1 MNTPLWDRI
10 QSFEFEKEPAEYSF
24 KLRLAKENYW
34 TQVFTEEAILEYK
47 KFMYLAAT
55 ADAMVSPSPI
65 IDQVWHQHLVY
76 TQSYQEFCEV
86 LGKRIQH
93 VPSTRNK
100 TDAARFHQAKERTGQ
115 LYKQTFGDQPA
126 AIWNHADMYSS
137 LKLEKAPYKIRT
149 FIMFGIL
156 VFIVVLLPSYFLL
169 YPVYVTINNPD
180 FILSYLIIIGV
191 CWLIL
196 LAYNSYY
203 LGEMIKRMDKHIF
216 LFRLTPLEM
225 IYLKHQ
231 QISKSIHAFMNHLV
245 NSAKVHINKDYA
257 LTKDRDFDL
266 SVPEEFLVAGI
277 LEDGKK
283 IFYPKVLGKL
293 SAKPAFLNI
302 VNCMDALKKYVIK
315 SKPFGKLFY
324 LNFSVM
330 AVLFLLGMVRLLTG
344 VVREKPVGQL
354 MILMIFFLA
363 LIIYFLN
370 RLTTLFCRHALPEYY
385 EDDILISE
393 EKKKQWGWSF
403 FLHGSLALAATFVPL
418 VDYVSRNNDTSGTS
432 SCGTSCG
439 SSCGSSCSSC
449 GGCGGD

>member
-10 QSFEFEKEPAEYSF
+10 QTFEFEKEPAEYSF
-24 KLRLAKENYW
+24 TLRLAKENYW
-34 TQVFTEEAILEYK
+34 TQAFTEEAILEYK

-86 LGKRIQH
+86 LGKPIQH

-100 TDAARFHQAKERTGQ
+100 TDAARFHQAKERTQQ
-115 LYKQTFGDQPA
+115 LYKQTFGNQPA
-126 AIWNHADMYSS
+126 AIWNHADMYSN
-137 LKLEKAPYKIRT
+137 LKLEKASFKIRT

-156 VFIVVLLPSYFLL
+156 AFIVALLPCYFLL
-169 YPVYVTINNPD
+169 YPVYVKINNPD
-180 FILSYLIIIGV
+180 FMTGYVIIIGV
-191 CWLIL
+191 CWVCL
-196 LAYNSYY
+196 LTYNSHY
-203 LGEMIKRMDKHIF
+203 LGEMIKRMDKDIF
-216 LFRLTPLEM
+216 LFRLAPLEM

-231 QISKSIHAFMNHLV
+231 QIGKSIHAFMNHLV
-245 NSAKVHINKDYA
+245 NSAKVQVNKDYT
-257 LTKDRDFDL
+257 LSKDRDFNL
-266 SVPEEFLVAGI
+266 SVPEEFLVSGI

-283 IFYPKVLGKL
+283 IFYPKLLEKL
-293 SAKPAFLNI
+293 SVKPAFTNI
-302 VNCMDALKKYVIK
+302 VNCMDALKKYIIK

-324 LNFSVM
+324 LNFTVL

-344 VVREKPVGQL
+344 VVREKPVAIITFF
-354 MILMIFFLA
+354 MIGFLV
-363 LIIYFLN
+363 LIIYFLHK
-370 RLTTLFCRHALPEYY
+370 LTSLFCRRTLPGYY
-385 EDDILISE
+385 ENDILVSQD
-393 EKKKQWGWSF
+393 KKTHWGWSF
-403 FLHGSLALAATFVPL
+403 FLHGNHALAATFVPL